1 MRILALDY
9 GSKTVG
15 CAITAP
21 LGLTAQN
28 LETIVRQEE
37 NNRRRTLARIQEI
50 VQQYG
55 VTQIVIGLPCNM
67 DGSIGERGEKALQFK
82 DMVERRTGLTA
93 VMVDERLTTVAAD
106 EVLELSRVPVRERK
120 KVIDQIAASIIL
132 RDYLNAHPV
141 QQLDC
146 AGEDRGRNGEAP
158 PRTGR

>member
-1 MRILALDY
+1 
-9 GSKTVG
+9 
-15 CAITAP
+15 
-21 LGLTAQN
+21 
-28 LETIVRQEE
+28 
-37 NNRRRTLARIQEI
+37 
-50 VQQYG
+50 
-55 VTQIVIGLPCNM
+55 
-67 DGSIGERGEKALQFK
+67 
-82 DMVERRTGLTA
+82 
-93 VMVDERLTTVAAD
+93 MVDARLTTVAAD